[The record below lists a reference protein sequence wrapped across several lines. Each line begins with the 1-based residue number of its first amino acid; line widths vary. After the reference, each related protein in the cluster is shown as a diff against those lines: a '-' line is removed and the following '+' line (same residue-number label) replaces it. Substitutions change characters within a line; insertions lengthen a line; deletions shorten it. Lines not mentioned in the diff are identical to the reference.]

1 MVPWRDGSR
10 NGVVSKGLGRAVVEV
25 VTHAG
30 LDVAEAVA
38 AEVLAAVPAG
48 DDDEVIFEVFAFEHP
63 KDYHTS
69 TAFAVVVF
77 LVRSVEDCCPGVVSC
92 LGEFLILFEGFEDSV
107 DIGA

>member
-48 DDDEVIFEVFAFEHP
+48 NNDEVVLEVFAFEHP

-77 LVRSVEDCCPGVVSC
+77 FWSPVEDCRPGVVC
-92 LGEFLILFEGFEDSV
+92 RAREFLVFLQGFERSV